1 MMVKVKM
8 AVKPGAQRGILRSDE
23 TKISA
28 SPSPKL
34 ASDSLGSG
42 ARVQLDI
49 RPLVFQA
56 SGAISPNITHA
67 WCLGLLFSLSCF
79 APTFTLTSISA
90 SSLLGSSD
98 LSFS

>member
-34 ASDSLGSG
+34 ASDSWGWG

-49 RPLVFQA
+49 RPLVFQV
-56 SGAISPNITHA
+56 SGPISPNITHDA
-67 WCLGLLFSLSCF
+67 WYLGLLLAVLHNQPS
-79 APTFTLTSISA
+79 P
-90 SSLLGSSD
+90 
-98 LSFS
+98 